1 MLAYNL
7 RLAWKSLRRNPILSL
22 LIVGGIALGVAISTA
37 FITVYHVFSEDPLP
51 NKSGALHYVQMD
63 NWDPK
68 APPHPNFGG
77 LPPQLTYRDVREILR
92 SKIPVRQTANFIAA
106 LYVFPEDARARPSQE
121 PVRMVFSDFFPMF
134 EVPFKYGSGWSK
146 AADGI
151 AAGAAGA
158 EPVVVINSALNER
171 LFGGS
176 NSVGKTL
183 RIDRRDFR
191 IVGVIGPW
199 RPRVKMY
206 DINGSQFSQPESV
219 YLPFNWIEPMEIR
232 STGNRDN
239 WKTLEG
245 NPGFVEAL
253 RIGEANF
260 IQMWVELPD
269 DKSRQEYYAF
279 LDAYTRDQRKI
290 GRFERPINN
299 LVTPLPELLRKWEV
313 VPRQTKALAAISVL
327 FLIVSALN
335 LVGLFLGKFLARAPH
350 VGIRRALGA
359 SRRSIFLQHLIECEV
374 VGLIGGAIGLLLS
387 LGVLAFFNNLFSRAL
402 QGRAETESFF
412 RLDPTMILAAV
423 LLSLVAGAIAGIY
436 PAWRICSIPPAQ
448 HLRNQ

>member
-7 RLAWKSLRRNPILSL
+7 RLAWKSLRRNPVLSV

-37 FITVYHVFSEDPLP
+37 FITVYHVFSEDPIP
-51 NKSGALHYVQMD
+51 NKSAVLHYVQMD

-68 APPHPNFGG
+68 APPHPHYSGM
-77 LPPQLTYRDVREILR
+77 PPQLTYRDARAIMR
-92 SKIPVRQTANFIAA
+92 SRIPVRQTADFQTA
-106 LYVFPEDARARPSQE
+106 LYVFPEDPRVRPSQE

-146 AADGI
+146 AADGSDT
-151 AAGAAGA
+151 GA
-158 EPVVVINSALNER
+158 EPVVVIDSALNDK
-171 LFGGS
+171 LFGGAD
-176 NSVGKTL
+176 SVGRTL

-191 IVGVIGPW
+191 IVGVIAPW

-206 DINGSQFSQPESV
+206 DINNSQFSAPESV

-232 STGNRDN
+232 SVGNRDN
-239 WKTLEG
+239 WKSLEG
-245 NPGFVEAL
+245 NPTYVESL

-269 DKSRQEYYAF
+269 EKSRQEYHAF

-299 LVTPLPELLRKWEV
+299 LVTPMPELLRKWQV
-313 VPRQTKALAAISVL
+313 VPPQTKALAAISVL

-387 LGVLAFFNNLFSRAL
+387 LGVLAFFNNLFNRAL
-402 QGRAETESFF
+402 QGQAETEGFF
-412 RLDPTMILAAV
+412 RLDPTMVVAAV

-436 PAWRICSIPPAQ
+436 PAWRICSIPPAN

>member
-1 MLAYNL
+1 MFAYNL
-7 RLAWKSLRRNPILSL
+7 RLAWKSMRRNPILSV

-37 FITVYHVFSEDPLP
+37 FLTVYHVFSADPIP
-51 NKSGALHYVQMD
+51 NKSAALHYVQMD

-68 APPHPNFGG
+68 APAHPGFGAM
-77 LPPQLTYRDVREILR
+77 PPQLTYRDARAIMR

-106 LYVFPEDARARPSQE
+106 LYIFPDDKRARPSQE
-121 PVRMVFSDFFPMF
+121 PVRLVFSDFFQMF

-146 AADGI
+146 AADG
-151 AAGAAGA
+151 AGGAAGA

-171 LFGGS
+171 LFGGA

-199 RPRVKMY
+199 RPRIKMY
-206 DINGSQFSQPESV
+206 DINGNQFGQPESV
-219 YLPFNWIEPMEIR
+219 FMPFNWIEPMEIR

-245 NPGFVEAL
+245 DPTWLESL

-269 DKSRQEYYAF
+269 EKSRQAYQSF
-279 LDAYTRDQRKI
+279 LDAYTLDQRKI
-290 GRFERPINN
+290 GRFERPIKN
-299 LVTPLPELLRKWEV
+299 LVSPMPVLMRDWEV

-359 SRRSIFLQHLIECEV
+359 SRRSIFLQHLIECEL

-387 LGVLAFFNNLFSRAL
+387 LGVLAFFNNLFKRTL
-402 QGRAETESFF
+402 QAQTETEGFF

-436 PAWRICSIPPAQ
+436 PAWRICAIPPAR

>member
-7 RLAWKSLRRNPILSL
+7 RLAWKSLRRNPILSV

-37 FITVYHVFSEDPLP
+37 FITVYHVFSADPLP
-51 NKSGALHYVQMD
+51 NKSAALHYVQMD

-68 APPHPNFGG
+68 APPHPGFNG
-77 LPPQLTYRDVREILR
+77 LPPQLTYRDVRAIMR
-92 SKIPVRQTANFIAA
+92 SKIPVRQTANFNAA
-106 LYVFPEDARARPSQE
+106 LYVFPDDRRVRPSQE
-121 PVRMVFSDFFPMF
+121 PVRLVFSDFFQMF

-146 AADGI
+146 AADG
-151 AAGAAGA
+151 AAGGGAGA
-158 EPVVVINSALNER
+158 EPVVVINSALNEK
-171 LFGGS
+171 LFGGA

-183 RIDRRDFR
+183 RIDRREFR
-191 IVGVIGPW
+191 IVGVIGAW
-199 RPRVKMY
+199 RPRIKMY
-206 DINGSQFSQPESV
+206 DINGNQFSQPEPIFM
-219 YLPFNWIEPMEIR
+219 PFNWIEPMEIR

-245 NPGFVEAL
+245 DPTFVESL

-269 DKSRQEYYAF
+269 AQSRQAYQSF
-279 LDAYTRDQRKI
+279 LDAYTMDQRKI
-290 GRFERPINN
+290 GRFERPIKN
-299 LVTPLPELLRKWEV
+299 LVSPMAVLMRDWQV

-359 SRRSIFLQHLIECEV
+359 SRRSIFLQHLIECE
-374 VGLIGGAIGLLLS
+374 
-387 LGVLAFFNNLFSRAL
+387 
-402 QGRAETESFF
+402 
-412 RLDPTMILAAV
+412 
-423 LLSLVAGAIAGIY
+423 
-436 PAWRICSIPPAQ
+436 
-448 HLRNQ
+448 

>member
-7 RLAWKSLRRNPILSL
+7 RLAWKSLRRNPVLSV
-22 LIVGGIALGVAISTA
+22 LIIGGIALGVAISTA
-37 FITVYHVFSEDPLP
+37 FITVYHVFSADPIP
-51 NKSGALHYVQMD
+51 NKSAALHYVQMD

-68 APPHPNFGG
+68 APAHPHYSGM
-77 LPPQLTYRDVREILR
+77 PPQLTYRDVRAIMR
-92 SKIPVRQTANFIAA
+92 SKIPVRQTANFRAA
-106 LYVFPEDARARPSQE
+106 LYVFPDDPRVRPSQE
-121 PVRMVFSDFFPMF
+121 PTRMVFSDFFPMF

-146 AADGI
+146 AADG
-151 AAGAAGA
+151 AAGGA
-158 EPVVVINSALNER
+158 EPVVVIDSVLNDK
-171 LFGGS
+171 LFGGA

-183 RIDRRDFR
+183 KIDRREFR
-191 IVGVIGPW
+191 IVGVMAPW

-206 DINGSQFSQPESV
+206 DINNNQFGQPESV
-219 YLPFNWIEPMEIR
+219 YLPFNWIEPMEVR
-232 STGNRDN
+232 SVGNRDN
-239 WKTLEG
+239 WKSLPG
-245 NPGFVEAL
+245 NPGFVESL

-269 DKSRQEYYAF
+269 AKSRQEYHAF
-279 LDAYTRDQRKI
+279 LDAYALDQRKA

-299 LVTPLPELLRKWEV
+299 LVTPLPALLKKWEV
-313 VPRQTKALAAISVL
+313 VPPQTRALAAISVL

-359 SRRSIFLQHLIECEV
+359 SRKSIFLQHLIECEL

-387 LGVLAFFNNLFSRAL
+387 LGVLAFFNNLFSRAMS
-402 QGRAETESFF
+402 QGQVETESFF

-436 PAWRICSIPPAQ
+436 PAWRICSIPPAN

>member
-7 RLAWKSLRRNPILSL
+7 RLAWKSLRRNPVLSV
-22 LIVGGIALGVAISTA
+22 LIIGGIALGVAISTA

-51 NKSGALHYVQMD
+51 GRSGTLHYVQMD

-68 APPHPNFGG
+68 APPHPHYSGM
-77 LPPQLTYRDVREILR
+77 PPQLTYRDSRAIMQ
-92 SKIPVRQTANFIAA
+92 SKIPVRQTANFRAA
-106 LYVFPEDARARPSQE
+106 LYVFPDDPRVRPSQE
-121 PVRMVFSDFFPMF
+121 QVRMVFSDFFPMF

-146 AADGI
+146 AADGT
-151 AAGAAGA
+151 AAGA
-158 EPVVVINSALNER
+158 EPVVVINSALNDK
-171 LFGGS
+171 LFGGA

-183 RIDRRDFR
+183 KIDRREFR
-191 IVGVIGPW
+191 VVGVIGPW

-206 DINGSQFSQPESV
+206 DINGNQFSQPESV
-219 YLPFNWIEPMEIR
+219 FLPFNWIEPMEIR
-232 STGNRDN
+232 SVGNRDN
-239 WKTLEG
+239 WKSLPG
-245 NPGFVEAL
+245 NPGYVESL

-260 IQMWVELPD
+260 IQFWVELPD
-269 DKSRQEYYAF
+269 DKSRQAYHTY
-279 LDAYTRDQRKI
+279 LDAYAMEQRKA

-299 LVTPLPELLRKWEV
+299 LVTPMPELIRKWEV
-313 VPRQTKALAAISVL
+313 VPPQTKALAAISVL

-359 SRRSIFLQHLIECEV
+359 SRGSIFLQHLIECEL

-387 LGVLAFFNNLFSRAL
+387 LGVLAFFNRLFSMRL
-402 QGRAETESFF
+402 QGDTESFF

-436 PAWRICSIPPAQ
+436 PAWRICSIPPAN

>member
-7 RLAWKSLRRNPILSL
+7 RLAWKSLRRNPILSV

-37 FITVYHVFSEDPLP
+37 FITVYHVFSADPIP
-51 NKSGALHYVQMD
+51 NKSAALHYVQMD
-63 NWDPK
+63 NWAPK
-68 APPHPNFGG
+68 APAHPGFNG
-77 LPPQLTYRDVREILR
+77 LPPQLAYRDVRAIMT
-92 SKIPVRQTANFIAA
+92 SKIPVRQTANISAA
-106 LYVFPEDARARPSQE
+106 LYVFPDDKRTRPSQE
-121 PVRMVFSDFFPMF
+121 PTRLVFSDFFQMF

-146 AADGI
+146 AADGTQ
-151 AAGAAGA
+151 AGA

-171 LFGGS
+171 LFGGE

-199 RPRVKMY
+199 RPRIKMY
-206 DINGSQFSQPESV
+206 DLNGNAFGQPESV
-219 YLPFNWIEPMEIR
+219 FLPFNWIEPMEVR

-239 WKTLEG
+239 WKGLEG
-245 NPGFVEAL
+245 DPSFVEAL

-269 DKSRQEYYAF
+269 ENSRQAYQSY
-279 LDAYTRDQRKI
+279 LDAYVTDQKKI
-290 GRFERPINN
+290 GRFERPMKN
-299 LVTPLPELLRKWEV
+299 LVSSLPVLMRDWQV

-359 SRRSIFLQHLIECEV
+359 SRRSIFLQHLIECEL

-387 LGVLAFFNNLFSRAL
+387 LGVLAFFNNLFSRTTPA
-402 QGRAETESFF
+402 QTEAETFF
-412 RLDPTMILAAV
+412 RLDPAMILAAV

-436 PAWRICSIPPAQ
+436 PAWRICSIPPAR

>member
-51 NKSGALHYVQMD
+51 GKSSTLHYIQMD

-68 APPHPNFGG
+68 APPHPNYGG
-77 LPPQLTYRDVREILR
+77 LPPQLAYRDVREIMR
-92 SKIPVRQTANFIAA
+92 SDIPVRQTANFIAA
-106 LYVFPEDARARPSQE
+106 LYIFPEDTRARPSQE

-146 AADGI
+146 AAD
-151 AAGAAGA
+151 AGP
-158 EPVVVINSALNER
+158 EPVVVINSALNDR
-171 LFGGS
+171 LFGGAD
-176 NSVGKTL
+176 SVGKTL
-183 RIDRRDFR
+183 RIDRREFR

-206 DINGSQFSQPESV
+206 DINGNQFSRPESV
-219 YLPFNWIEPMEIR
+219 FLPFNWIEPMEIR

-239 WKTLEG
+239 WKALPG
-245 NPGFVEAL
+245 NPTYVESL
-253 RIGEANF
+253 RAGEANF

-269 DKSRQEYYAF
+269 DKSRDAYHAF
-279 LDAYTRDQRKI
+279 LDAYTLEQRKI

-299 LVTPLPELLRKWEV
+299 LVTPMPELIRKWEV
-313 VPRQTKALAAISVL
+313 VPKQTKALAAISVL
-327 FLIVSALN
+327 FLVVSALN

-359 SRRSIFLQHLIECEV
+359 SRRSIFLQHLIECEF

-387 LGVLAFFNNLFSRAL
+387 LGVLAFFNKLFSLAL
-402 QGRAETESFF
+402 QGDNESFF

-423 LLSLVAGAIAGIY
+423 FLSLVAGAIAGIY
-436 PAWRICSIPPAQ
+436 PAWRICSIPPAN
-448 HLRNQ
+448 HLRTQ

>member
-7 RLAWKSLRRNPILSL
+7 RLAWKSLRRNPILSV

-37 FITVYHVFSEDPLP
+37 FITVYHVFSADPIP
-51 NKSGALHYVQMD
+51 NKSASLHYVQMD

-68 APPHPNFGG
+68 APAHPGFNG
-77 LPPQLTYRDVREILR
+77 LPPQLAYRDVRAIMR
-92 SKIPVRQTANFIAA
+92 SKIPVRQTANFSAA
-106 LYVFPEDARARPSQE
+106 LYVFPDDKRARPSQE
-121 PVRMVFSDFFPMF
+121 PTRLVFSDFFQMF
-134 EVPFKYGSGWSK
+134 EVPFKYGSAWSK
-146 AADGI
+146 AADGS
-151 AAGAAGA
+151 AGGA

-171 LFGGS
+171 LFGGD

-191 IVGVIGPW
+191 IVGVIGEW
-199 RPRVKMY
+199 RPRIKMY
-206 DINGSQFSQPESV
+206 DINGNAFSQPESV
-219 YLPFNWIEPMEIR
+219 FLPFNWIEPMEIR

-239 WKTLEG
+239 WKSLEG
-245 NPGFVEAL
+245 DPTWLEAL

-269 DKSRQEYYAF
+269 AKSREAYQSY
-279 LDAYTRDQRKI
+279 LDAYTMDQRKI
-290 GRFERPINN
+290 GRFERPIKN
-299 LVTPLPELLRKWEV
+299 LVSPLPVLLRDWEV

-359 SRRSIFLQHLIECEV
+359 SRRSIFLQHLIECEL

-387 LGVLAFFNNLFSRAL
+387 LGVLAFFNILFRRVTPT
-402 QGRAETESFF
+402 QTDPETFF
-412 RLDPTMILAAV
+412 RLDPSMILAAV
-423 LLSLVAGAIAGIY
+423 LLSLIAGAIAGIY
-436 PAWRICSIPPAQ
+436 PAWRICSIPPAR

>member
-7 RLAWKSLRRNPILSL
+7 RLAWKSLRRNPILSV

-37 FITVYHVFSEDPLP
+37 FITVYHVFSADPLP
-51 NKSGALHYVQMD
+51 GKSGVLHYVQMD

-68 APPHPNFGG
+68 APPHPHFSGM
-77 LPPQLTYRDVREILR
+77 PPHLTYRDARAVMR
-92 SKIPVRQTANFIAA
+92 STIPVRQTADFLAA
-106 LYVFPEDARARPSQE
+106 LYVFPEDPRVRPSQE

-146 AADGI
+146 AADGN
-151 AAGAAGA
+151 ASGA
-158 EPVVVINSALNER
+158 EPVVVIDSALNDR
-171 LFGGS
+171 LFGGAD
-176 NSVGKTL
+176 SVGRMLKVDQ
-183 RIDRRDFR
+183 REFR
-191 IVGVIGPW
+191 IVGVIGEW
-199 RPRVKMY
+199 RPRIKMY
-206 DINGSQFSQPESV
+206 DINNNPFGRPESV

-232 STGNRDN
+232 AVGNRDN
-239 WKTLEG
+239 WKTLPG
-245 NPGFVEAL
+245 NPGYLESL
-253 RIGEANF
+253 RIGEGNF

-269 DKSRQEYYAF
+269 GRSRQAYHAF
-279 LDAYTRDQRKI
+279 LDAYTTDQRKV
-290 GRFERPINN
+290 GRFERPLNN
-299 LVTPLPELLRKWEV
+299 LVTPMPELLRMGEV
-313 VPRQTKALAAISVL
+313 VPPQAKALAAISVL

-359 SRRSIFLQHLIECEV
+359 SRGSIFLQHLIECEL

-387 LGVLAFFNNLFSRAL
+387 LGVLAFFNNLFSRGFQA
-402 QGRAETESFF
+402 QAQAESFF
-412 RLDPTMILAAV
+412 TLDPTMILAAV

-436 PAWRICSIPPAQ
+436 PAWRICSIPPAN

>member
-7 RLAWKSLRRNPILSL
+7 RLAWKSLRRNPILSV

-37 FITVYHVFSEDPLP
+37 FITVYHVFSADPIP
-51 NKSGALHYVQMD
+51 NKSAALHYVQMD

-68 APPHPNFGG
+68 APAHPGFGG
-77 LPPQLTYRDVREILR
+77 LPPQLAYRDARAIMR
-92 SKIPVRQTANFIAA
+92 SKIPVRQTANFRAA
-106 LYVFPEDARARPSQE
+106 LYVFPDDQRVRPSQE
-121 PVRMVFSDFFPMF
+121 QVRMVFSDFFPMF
-134 EVPFKYGSGWSK
+134 EVPFKYGSGWSR
-146 AADGI
+146 AADGT
-151 AAGAAGA
+151 AVGA
-158 EPVVVINSALNER
+158 EPVVVIDSALNER
-171 LFGGS
+171 LFGGA

-183 RIDRRDFR
+183 RIDRREFR
-191 IVGVIGPW
+191 IVGVLAPW
-199 RPRVKMY
+199 RPRIKMY
-206 DINGSQFSQPESV
+206 DINNNAFGMPESV

-232 STGNRDN
+232 SVGNRDN
-239 WKTLEG
+239 WKSLPG
-245 NPGFVEAL
+245 NPGFLEAL

-269 DKSRQEYYAF
+269 GKSRQEYQAF
-279 LDAYTRDQRKI
+279 LDAYALDQRKV
-290 GRFERPINN
+290 GRFERPILN
-299 LVTPLPELLRKWEV
+299 LVTPLPELLQKWQV
-313 VPRQTKALAAISVL
+313 VPPQSKALAAISVL
-327 FLIVSALN
+327 FLVVSAVN

-359 SRRSIFLQHLIECEV
+359 SRRSIFLQHLIECEL

-387 LGVLAFFNNLFSRAL
+387 LGVLAFFNNLFSRTFQA
-402 QGRAETESFF
+402 QVETDFF

-436 PAWRICSIPPAQ
+436 PAWRICSIPPAR

>member
-7 RLAWKSLRRNPILSL
+7 RLAWKSLRRNPILSV

-51 NKSGALHYVQMD
+51 GKSGRLHYVQMD

-68 APPHPNFGG
+68 APAHPHYSGM
-77 LPPQLTYRDVREILR
+77 PPQLTYRDVRMIMR
-92 SKIPVRQTANFIAA
+92 SKIPVRQTANFRAA
-106 LYVFPEDARARPSQE
+106 LYVFPEDQRVRPSQE
-121 PVRMVFSDFFPMF
+121 EVRMVFSDFFPMF

-146 AADGI
+146 AADGS
-151 AAGAAGA
+151 AAGA
-158 EPVVVINSALNER
+158 EPVVVINSALNDK
-171 LFGGS
+171 LFGGA

-183 RIDRRDFR
+183 KIDRREFR
-191 IVGVIGPW
+191 VVGVIGPW

-206 DINGSQFSQPESV
+206 DINGNQFSAPESV

-232 STGNRDN
+232 SVGNRDN
-239 WKTLEG
+239 WKSLPG
-245 NPGFVEAL
+245 NPTFLESL

-260 IQMWVELPD
+260 IQFWVELPD
-269 DKSRQEYYAF
+269 AKSRQAYQSY
-279 LDAYTRDQRKI
+279 LDAYTLDQRKV

-299 LVTPLPELLRKWEV
+299 LVTPMPELIRKWEV
-313 VPRQTKALAAISVL
+313 VPPQTKALAAISVL
-327 FLIVSALN
+327 FLVVSALN

-359 SRRSIFLQHLIECEV
+359 SRRSIFLQHLIECEL

-387 LGVLAFFNNLFSRAL
+387 LGVLAFFNKLFSRAF
-402 QGRAETESFF
+402 QARVEAESFF
-412 RLDPTMILAAV
+412 QLDPTMILAAV

>member
-1 MLAYNL
+1 MFAYNL
-7 RLAWKSLRRNPILSL
+7 RLAWKSLRRNPILSV

-37 FITVYHVFSEDPLP
+37 FITVNHVFSEDPIP
-51 NKSGALHYVQMD
+51 NKSAALHYVQMD

-68 APPHPNFGG
+68 APPHPSYNG
-77 LPPQLTYRDVREILR
+77 LPPQLTYRDARAIMR

-106 LYVFPEDARARPSQE
+106 LYIFPEDKRARPSQE

-146 AADGI
+146 AADGSNT
-151 AAGAAGA
+151 GP
-158 EPVVVINSALNER
+158 EPVVVIDSALNER
-171 LFGGS
+171 LFGGT

-206 DINGSQFSQPESV
+206 DINGNQFSRPESV

-232 STGNRDN
+232 SVGNRDN

-245 NPGFVEAL
+245 DPTFVEAL

-269 DKSRQEYYAF
+269 EKSRQEYQAF
-279 LDAYTRDQRKI
+279 LDAYTLDQRKI
-290 GRFERPINN
+290 GRFERPIKN
-299 LVTPLPELLRKWEV
+299 LVTPLPELLRQWQV
-313 VPRQTKALAAISVL
+313 VPPQTKALAAISVL

-359 SRRSIFLQHLIECEV
+359 SRRSIFLQHLIECELV
-374 VGLIGGAIGLLLS
+374 ALIGGALGLLLS

-436 PAWRICSIPPAQ
+436 PAWRICSIPPAN

>member
-7 RLAWKSLRRNPILSL
+7 RLAWKSLRRNPILSV

-37 FITVYHVFSEDPLP
+37 FITVYHVFSADPLP

-68 APPHPNFGG
+68 APAHPGFNG
-77 LPPQLTYRDVREILR
+77 LPPQLTYRDVRAIMP
-92 SKIPVRQTANFIAA
+92 SKIPVRQTANFSAA
-106 LYVFPEDARARPSQE
+106 LYVFPDDKRARPSQE
-121 PVRMVFSDFFPMF
+121 PTRLVFSDFFQMF

-146 AADGI
+146 AADGSP
-151 AAGAAGA
+151 AGA
-158 EPVVVINSALNER
+158 EPVVVINSALNEK
-171 LFGGS
+171 LFGGA

-183 RIDRRDFR
+183 RIDRREFR

-206 DINGSQFSQPESV
+206 DINGNQFSQPESV
-219 YLPFNWIEPMEIR
+219 FLPFNWIEPMEIR
-232 STGNRDN
+232 SVGNRDN
-239 WKTLEG
+239 WKSLEG
-245 NPGFVEAL
+245 DPTFVEAL

-269 DKSRQEYYAF
+269 AQSRQAYQSF
-279 LDAYTRDQRKI
+279 LDAYTMDQRKI
-290 GRFERPINN
+290 GRFERPLKN
-299 LVTPLPELLRKWEV
+299 LVSPMPVLMRDWGV
-313 VPRQTKALAAISVL
+313 VPPQTKALAAISVL
-327 FLIVSALN
+327 FLVVSALN

-359 SRRSIFLQHLIECEV
+359 SRRSIFLQHLIECEL

-387 LGVLAFFNNLFSRAL
+387 LGVLAFFNNLFKRSFQA
-402 QGRAETESFF
+402 QAEADSFF

-436 PAWRICSIPPAQ
+436 PAWRICSIPPAR

>member
-1 MLAYNL
+1 MLGYNL
-7 RLAWKSLRRNPILSL
+7 RLAWKSLRRNPILSV

-37 FITVYHVFSEDPLP
+37 FITVYHVFSADPIP
-51 NKSGALHYVQMD
+51 NKSHALHYVQMD

-68 APPHPNFGG
+68 APAHPGFNG
-77 LPPQLTYRDVREILR
+77 LPPQLTYRDARAIMR

-106 LYVFPEDARARPSQE
+106 MYVFPEDQRARPSQE

-146 AADGI
+146 AAD
-151 AAGAAGA
+151 AGP

-171 LFGGS
+171 LFGGA
-176 NSVGKTL
+176 NSVGKTI

-191 IVGVIGPW
+191 VVGVIGPW

-206 DINGSQFSQPESV
+206 DINGNQFSQPEPV
-219 YLPFNWIEPMEIR
+219 YMPFNWIEPMEIR

-239 WKTLEG
+239 WKSLEG
-245 NPGFVEAL
+245 NPTFLEAL

-269 DKSRQEYYAF
+269 AQSRQAYQSF
-279 LDAYTRDQRKI
+279 LDAYTMDQRKI
-290 GRFERPINN
+290 GRFERPIKN
-299 LVTPLPELLRKWEV
+299 LVTPLPELLRQWEV

-327 FLIVSALN
+327 FLVVSALN

-359 SRRSIFLQHLIECEV
+359 SRRSIFLQHLIECEL

-387 LGVLAFFNNLFSRAL
+387 LGVLAFFNKLFSRGFQA
-402 QGRAETESFF
+402 QAQAESFF
-412 RLDPTMILAAV
+412 SLDPTMVLAAV

-436 PAWRICSIPPAQ
+436 PAWRICSIPPAN